1 MKDVAQNGLALVF
14 GVYPIV
20 LAQLPNGGHWVRL
33 FYCFLF
39 LLGIDSGFA
48 FMEAVL
54 IVLTDTPYGQKLG
67 KPVTAAII
75 HGVAFMLGLV
85 FVTDAGLNFLDVADF
100 YVNYLLL
107 FVGFLESF
115 GGGK

>member
-1 MKDVAQNGLALVF
+1 M
-14 GVYPIV
+14 
-20 LAQLPNGGHWVRL
+20 AQLPNGAHWVRL
-33 FYCFLF
+33 FFFFLF

-67 KPVTAAII
+67 KPITAAII
-75 HGVAFMLGLV
+75 HVVAFILGLL
-85 FVTDAGLNFLDVADF
+85 FVTDAGLFFLDVVDF

-107 FVGFLESF
+107 FVGFLEAF
-115 GGGK
+115 AGGKSFRTFDYFEVILD

>member
-1 MKDVAQNGLALVF
+1 MDNVAKSGLSLVF

-20 LAQLPNGGHWVRL
+20 LAQLPNGAHWVRL
-33 FYCFLF
+33 FFFFLF

-67 KPVTAAII
+67 KPIIGAII
-75 HGVAFMLGLV
+75 HGVAFILGLL
-85 FVTDAGLNFLDVADF
+85 FVTDAGLNFLDVVDF
-100 YVNYLLL
+100 YINYLLL

>member
-1 MKDVAQNGLALVF
+1 VDDVAQNGLALVF

-20 LAQLPNGGHWVRL
+20 LAQLPNGAHWVRL

-107 FVGFLESF
+107 FVGFLETFSA
-115 GGGK
+115 GK